1 MNVKRIVAKTSRE
14 AMRQLREVLGPDAVI
29 LSNRA
34 VEGGVEVLAMPAEAI
49 ASMAPPVDD
58 TPPPRRPDAED
69 FQARTQEAP
78 RQPRLRD
85 MPAREAA
92 PFDAADLGRPA
103 TARTEPLR
111 SEAEPAVSFKRRLIE
126 RVAVPTQ
133 ESAEMTQSIL
143 AELKAMRTRLETRID
158 DLAWRELPGRDPAGA
173 GVMRDLLSA
182 GFSTTLARDM
192 LDSLPHD
199 EPDAQVWMRNTLMK
213 RLNVMQHETDLL
225 DEGGV
230 FALMGPTGAGKTTTT
245 AKLAAR
251 FVVRHGAD
259 KLALLTTD
267 SYRIG
272 GHEQLR
278 IYGKI
283 LGVTVHAVRDA
294 ADLKL
299 ALAELRNKHTV
310 LIDTVG
316 MSQRDQAVAEQ
327 VEMLCQAGQPIK
339 RLLMLNATSHGDTLN
354 EVVEAYRQRGLDGCI
369 LTKIDEAA
377 SLGPALDC
385 AIRHDLMVHYLAT
398 GQRVPEDLHL
408 ANRQYLIH
416 RAFKTRTLKSPWQID
431 ESELAYAM
439 SGQGLHAESAV
450 SLG

>member
-14 AMRQLREVLGPDAVI
+14 AMRQLRELLGPDAVI

-34 VEGGVEVLAMPAEAI
+34 VEGGVEVLALPAEDI
-49 ASMAPPVDD
+49 AAMAPPVM
-58 TPPPRRPDAED
+58 
-69 FQARTQEAP
+69 EAP
-78 RQPRLRD
+78 
-85 MPAREAA
+85 AAAA
-92 PFDAADLGRPA
+92 PTRAA
-103 TARTEPLR
+103 EPKAPR
-111 SEAEPAVSFKRRLIE
+111 SEPEPAVTFKRRLIE
-126 RVAVPTQ
+126 RIAVPSQ
-133 ESAEMTQSIL
+133 DGSQLAQSVISEIKTL
-143 AELKAMRTRLETRID
+143 HMRLESQLA
-158 DLAWRELPGRDPAGA
+158 DLTWRDLPGRDPAGA
-173 GVMRDLLSA
+173 TVMRDMLAA
-182 GFSTTLARDM
+182 GFSATLARE
-192 LDSLPHD
+192 LLENQPKG
-199 EPDAQVWMRNTLMK
+199 EEEQVRAWMRNTLMK
-213 RLNVMQHETDLL
+213 RLQVIQSENELL
-225 DEGGV
+225 ESGGV

-294 ADLKL
+294 ADLRL
-299 ALAELRNKHTV
+299 ALSELRNKHTV

-316 MSQRDQAVAEQ
+316 MSQRDRAVAEQ
-327 VEMLCQAGQPIK
+327 VEMLCQAGKPIK
-339 RLLMLNATSHGDTLN
+339 RLLMLNATSHGDTLD
-354 EVVEAYRQRGLDGCI
+354 EVVQAYRTRGLDGCI

-385 AIRHDLMVHYLAT
+385 AIRHQLNVHYLAT

-416 RAFKTRTLKSPWQID
+416 RAFKTRIQASPWQLD
-431 ESELAYAM
+431 DSELAFAL
-439 SGQGLHAESAV
+439 SGIQTLQRESAV
-450 SLG
+450 AHG

>member
-34 VEGGVEVLAMPAEAI
+34 VDGGVEVLAMPADDI
-49 ASMAPPVDD
+49 AAMAPPAME
-58 TPPPRRPDAED
+58 TPVA
-69 FQARTQEAP
+69 
-78 RQPRLRD
+78 
-85 MPAREAA
+85 AA
-92 PFDAADLGRPA
+92 PVRIPEPRAQYRP
-103 TARTEPLR
+103 EP
-111 SEAEPAVSFKRRLIE
+111 EPAVTFKRRLIE
-126 RVAVPTQ
+126 RIAVPSQ
-133 ESAEMTQSIL
+133 DGSQLAQSVISEIKTL
-143 AELKAMRTRLETRID
+143 HMRLESQLA
-158 DLAWRELPGRDPAGA
+158 DLTWRDLPGRDPAGA
-173 GVMRDLLSA
+173 TVMRDMLAA
-182 GFSTTLARDM
+182 GFSATLARELLEDQ
-192 LDSLPHD
+192 PKG
-199 EPDAQVWMRNTLMK
+199 EEEQVRAWMRNTLMK
-213 RLNVMQHETDLL
+213 RLQVIQSENELL
-225 DEGGV
+225 ESGGV

-294 ADLKL
+294 ADLRL
-299 ALAELRNKHTV
+299 ALSELRNKHTV

-316 MSQRDQAVAEQ
+316 MSQRDHAVAEQ
-327 VEMLCQAGQPIK
+327 VEMLCQAGKPIK
-339 RLLMLNATSHGDTLN
+339 RLLMLNATSHGDTLD
-354 EVVEAYRQRGLDGCI
+354 EVVQAYQTRGLDGCI

-385 AIRHDLMVHYLAT
+385 AIRHQLNVHYLAT

-416 RAFKTRTLKSPWQID
+416 RAFKTRIQASPWQLD
-431 ESELAYAM
+431 DSELAFALN
-439 SGQGLHAESAV
+439 GLQTMQRESAV
-450 SLG
+450 AHG

>member
-14 AMRQLREVLGPDAVI
+14 AMRQLREVLGPDAII

-34 VEGGVEVLAMPAEAI
+34 VDGGVEVLALAAEDI
-49 ASMAPPVDD
+49 ASMAPPVMDEPEA
-58 TPPPRRPDAED
+58 TPVNRY
-69 FQARTQEAP
+69 TEA
-78 RQPRLRD
+78 
-85 MPAREAA
+85 ARE
-92 PFDAADLGRPA
+92 P
-103 TARTEPLR
+103 EPQP
-111 SEAEPAVSFKRRLIE
+111 EVTIKRRLIE
-126 RVAVPTQ
+126 RVAVPS
-133 ESAEMTQSIL
+133 EDSANL
-143 AELKAMRTRLETRID
+143 AKSVVGEIRGEIKSLQTRLESQLA
-158 DLAWRELPGRDPAGA
+158 DLAWRDLPGRDPAGA
-173 GVMRDLLSA
+173 GVMRDMLSA
-182 GFSTTLARDM
+182 GFSATLAREL
-192 LDSLPHD
+192 LDTLPKG
-199 EPDAQVWMRNTLMK
+199 DAEQAQAWMRNTLMK
-213 RLNVMQHETDLL
+213 RLNVMQNETDLL
-225 DEGGV
+225 DKGGV

-294 ADLKL
+294 ADLRL
-299 ALAELRNKHTV
+299 ALSELRNKHTV

-327 VEMLCQAGQPIK
+327 VEMLCQAGKQIK
-339 RLLMLNATSHGDTLN
+339 RLLLLNATSHGDTLN
-354 EVVEAYRQRGLDGCI
+354 EVVQAYQARGLDGCI
-369 LTKIDEAA
+369 LSKVDEAA

-385 AIRHDLMVHYLAT
+385 AIRHELNVHYLAT

-416 RAFKTRTLKSPWQID
+416 RAFKTRTLSSPWQLD
-431 ESELAYAM
+431 ESELAFAM
-439 SGQGLHAESAV
+439 SGIRATHRESAV
-450 SLG
+450 ALG

>member
-14 AMRQLREVLGPDAVI
+14 AMRQLRDLLGPDAVI

-34 VEGGVEVLAMPAEAI
+34 VDGGVEVLALPAEDI
-49 ASMAPPVDD
+49 AAMAPPVVDV
-58 TPPPRRPDAED
+58 PAAIPEPAPAARAAAAAPRR
-69 FQARTQEAP
+69 
-78 RQPRLRD
+78 
-85 MPAREAA
+85 
-92 PFDAADLGRPA
+92 
-103 TARTEPLR
+103 
-111 SEAEPAVSFKRRLIE
+111 AEPDPVPAVAFKRRLIE
-126 RVAVPTQ
+126 RVAVPSEDSAQ
-133 ESAEMTQSIL
+133 LAQSVISEIKSMQSKLESQL
-143 AELKAMRTRLETRID
+143 A
-158 DLAWRELPGRDPAGA
+158 DLTWRDLPSRDPAGA
-173 GVMRDLLSA
+173 TMMRDMLAA
-182 GFSTTLARDM
+182 GFSATLARE
-192 LDSLPHD
+192 LLESVPKG
-199 EPDAQVWMRNTLMK
+199 DAEQVQAWMRNTLMK
-213 RLNVMQHETDLL
+213 RLQVLPNENDLL
-225 DEGGV
+225 DDGGV

-283 LGVTVHAVRDA
+283 LGVAVHAVRDA
-294 ADLKL
+294 ADLRL

-316 MSQRDQAVAEQ
+316 MSQRDQAVTEQ
-327 VEMLCQAGQPIK
+327 VEMLCQAGKPIK
-339 RLLMLNATSHGDTLN
+339 KLLLLNATSHGDTLN
-354 EVVEAYRQRGLDGCI
+354 EVVQAYQTRGLDGCI
-369 LTKIDEAA
+369 LSKIDEAA

-385 AIRHDLMVHYLAT
+385 AIRHQLTVHYLAT

-416 RAFKTRTLKSPWQID
+416 RAFKTRTLSSPWQLD
-431 ESELAYAM
+431 DSELAFAL
-439 SGQGLHAESAV
+439 SGMPATHRESAV
-450 SLG
+450 TLG

>member
-14 AMRQLREVLGPDAVI
+14 AMRQLREALGPDAVI

-34 VEGGVEVLAMPAEAI
+34 VEGGVEVLALAADDI
-49 ASMAPPVDD
+49 AAMAPPVNDAPAPAAAASRSPAVW
-58 TPPPRRPDAED
+58 PPVS
-69 FQARTQEAP
+69 EAP
-78 RQPRLRD
+78 
-85 MPAREAA
+85 
-92 PFDAADLGRPA
+92 
-103 TARTEPLR
+103 
-111 SEAEPAVSFKRRLIE
+111 AEPAPEVTIKRRLIE
-126 RVAVPTQ
+126 RVAVPSQDSTQ
-133 ESAEMTQSIL
+133 LAQSVVGEIRG
-143 AELKAMRTRLETRID
+143 EIQAMQMRLESQLA
-158 DLAWRELPGRDPAGA
+158 DLAWRDLPGRDPSGA
-173 GVMRDLLSA
+173 TVMRDMLAA
-182 GFSTTLARDM
+182 GFSATLARELLETLPKGNAEQAQAWMKNTLMQRLQVMQSETDM
-192 LDSLPHD
+192 LDG
-199 EPDAQVWMRNTLMK
+199 
-213 RLNVMQHETDLL
+213 
-225 DEGGV
+225 GGV

-294 ADLKL
+294 ADLRL
-299 ALAELRNKHTV
+299 ALSELRNKHTV

-327 VEMLCQAGQPIK
+327 VEMLCQAGKQIK
-339 RLLMLNATSHGDTLN
+339 RLLVLNATSHGDTLD
-354 EVVEAYRQRGLDGCI
+354 EVVQAYRTRGLDGCI
-369 LTKIDEAA
+369 LSKIDEAA

-385 AIRHDLMVHYLAT
+385 AIRHDLNVHYLAT

-408 ANRQYLIH
+408 ANRQALIH
-416 RAFKTRTLKSPWQID
+416 RAFKASTHASPWQLD
-431 ESELAYAM
+431 DSELGFAL
-439 SGQGLHAESAV
+439 SGMQTLQRESAV

>member
-14 AMRQLREVLGPDAVI
+14 AMRQLRDVLGPDAVI

-34 VEGGVEVLAMPAEAI
+34 VEGGVEVLAMPAEDIAAI
-49 ASMAPPVDD
+49 APPVV
-58 TPPPRRPDAED
+58 
-69 FQARTQEAP
+69 EAP
-78 RQPRLRD
+78 VHIVS
-85 MPAREAA
+85 ARK
-92 PFDAADLGRPA
+92 P
-103 TARTEPLR
+103 
-111 SEAEPAVSFKRRLIE
+111 EPAMQREPDPEQEVEPAPAVTIKRRLIE
-126 RVAVPTQ
+126 RVAMPGDD
-133 ESAEMTQSIL
+133 SAQLAQSVIS
-143 AELKAMRTRLETRID
+143 EIRAMQMRLESQLADMTWR
-158 DLAWRELPGRDPAGA
+158 DLPARDPSGA
-173 GVMRDLLSA
+173 AMMRDMLSA
-182 GFSTTLARDM
+182 GFSATLAREL
-192 LDSLPHD
+192 LDSVPKGDL
-199 EPDAQVWMRNTLMK
+199 EQTQAWMRNTLMK
-213 RLNVMQHETDLL
+213 RLKVMQNETSML
-225 DEGGV
+225 DDGGV

-251 FVVRHGAD
+251 FVVRHGAE

-294 ADLKL
+294 ADLRL
-299 ALAELRNKHTV
+299 ALSELRNKHTV

-327 VEMLCQAGQPIK
+327 VEMLCQAGKQIK
-339 RLLMLNATSHGDTLN
+339 RLLLLNATSHGETLN
-354 EVVEAYRQRGLDGCI
+354 EVVQAYQTRGLDGCI
-369 LTKIDEAA
+369 LTKVDEAA

-385 AIRHDLMVHYLAT
+385 AIRHELNVHYLAT

-416 RAFKTRTLKSPWQID
+416 RAFKTRSLASPWQLD
-431 ESELAYAM
+431 ESELTFAL
-439 SGQGLHAESAV
+439 SGNPSTQRESAV
-450 SLG
+450 SFG

>member
-1 MNVKRIVAKTSRE
+1 MNVKRIVAKTSRD
-14 AMRQLREVLGPDAVI
+14 AMRQLRELLGPDAVI

-34 VEGGVEVLAMPAEAI
+34 VDGGVEVLALPAEDI
-49 ASMAPPVDD
+49 AAMAPPVV
-58 TPPPRRPDAED
+58 
-69 FQARTQEAP
+69 EAP
-78 RQPRLRD
+78 A
-85 MPAREAA
+85 PAAAA
-92 PFDAADLGRPA
+92 PAMAPEPSAQVRP
-103 TARTEPLR
+103 EP
-111 SEAEPAVSFKRRLIE
+111 EPAVTFKRRLIE
-126 RVAVPTQ
+126 RVAVPSQEGTQ
-133 ESAEMTQSIL
+133 LAQSVIS
-143 AELKAMRTRLETRID
+143 EIKTMHMRLESQLA
-158 DLAWRELPGRDPAGA
+158 DLAWRDLPGRDPAGA
-173 GVMRDLLSA
+173 TVMRDMLAA
-182 GFSTTLARDM
+182 GFSATLAREL
-192 LDSLPHD
+192 LDTLPKGD
-199 EPDAQVWMRNTLMK
+199 EEQTRAWMRNTLMK
-213 RLNVMQHETDLL
+213 RLQVIQSENELL
-225 DEGGV
+225 ESGGV

-294 ADLKL
+294 ADLRL
-299 ALAELRNKHTV
+299 ALSELRNKHTV

-327 VEMLCQAGQPIK
+327 VEMLCQAGKSIK
-339 RLLMLNATSHGDTLN
+339 RLLLLNATSHGDTLD
-354 EVVEAYRQRGLDGCI
+354 EVVQAYRTRGLDGCI

-385 AIRHDLMVHYLAT
+385 AIRHELNVHYLAT

-416 RAFKTRTLKSPWQID
+416 RAFKTRMQASPWQLD
-431 ESELAYAM
+431 DSELAFAL
-439 SGQGLHAESAV
+439 SGIQTLQRESAV
-450 SLG
+450 THG

>member
-34 VEGGVEVLAMPAEAI
+34 VDGGVEVLALAAEDI
-49 ASMAPPVDD
+49 ASMAPPVMDEPEA
-58 TPPPRRPDAED
+58 TPVNRY
-69 FQARTQEAP
+69 TEA
-78 RQPRLRD
+78 
-85 MPAREAA
+85 ARE
-92 PFDAADLGRPA
+92 P
-103 TARTEPLR
+103 EPQP
-111 SEAEPAVSFKRRLIE
+111 EVTIKRRLIE
-126 RVAVPTQ
+126 RVAVPS
-133 ESAEMTQSIL
+133 EDSANL
-143 AELKAMRTRLETRID
+143 AKSVVGEIRGEIKSLQTRLESQLA
-158 DLAWRELPGRDPAGA
+158 DLAWRDLPGRDPAGA
-173 GVMRDLLSA
+173 GVMRDMLSA
-182 GFSTTLARDM
+182 GFSATLAREL
-192 LDSLPHD
+192 LDTLPKG
-199 EPDAQVWMRNTLMK
+199 DAEQAQAWMRNTLMK
-213 RLNVMQHETDLL
+213 RLNVMQNETDLL
-225 DEGGV
+225 DNGGV

-294 ADLKL
+294 ADLRL
-299 ALAELRNKHTV
+299 ALSELRNKHTV

-327 VEMLCQAGQPIK
+327 VEMLCQAGKQIK
-339 RLLMLNATSHGDTLN
+339 RLLLLNATSHGDTLN
-354 EVVEAYRQRGLDGCI
+354 EVVQAYQTRGLDGCI
-369 LTKIDEAA
+369 LSKVDEAA

-385 AIRHDLMVHYLAT
+385 AIRHELNVHYLAT

-416 RAFKTRTLKSPWQID
+416 RAFKTRTLSSPWQLD
-431 ESELAYAM
+431 ESELAFAM
-439 SGQGLHAESAV
+439 SGIQATHRESAV
-450 SLG
+450 ALG

>member
-34 VEGGVEVLAMPAEAI
+34 VEGGVEVLAMPADAI
-49 ASMAPPVDD
+49 ASIAPPVEE
-58 TPPPRRPDAED
+58 TPPPQPEPSI
-69 FQARTQEAP
+69 ARAAP
-78 RQPRLRD
+78 D
-85 MPAREAA
+85 MPRARV
-92 PFDAADLGRPA
+92 
-103 TARTEPLR
+103 
-111 SEAEPAVSFKRRLIE
+111 EAEPAVTFKRRLIE
-126 RVAVPTQ
+126 RVAVSSAD
-133 ESAEMTQSIL
+133 SAEMTQSII

-158 DLAWRELPGRDPAGA
+158 DLAWRDLPGRDPAGA
-173 GVMRDLLSA
+173 VLMRDMLGA
-182 GFSTTLARDM
+182 GFSAALARELMDE
-192 LDSLPHD
+192 LPRD
-199 EPDAQVWMRNTLMK
+199 GSESEAQAWMRNTLMK
-213 RLNVMQHETDLL
+213 RLSVMPNETGLL
-225 DEGGV
+225 DDGGV

-294 ADLKL
+294 ADLRL
-299 ALAELRNKHTV
+299 ALTELRNKHTV

-327 VEMLCQAGQPIK
+327 VEMLCQAGRPIK

-354 EVVEAYRQRGLDGCI
+354 EVVEAYRRRGLDGCI

-385 AIRHDLMVHYLAT
+385 AIRHGLAVHYLAT

-416 RAFKTRTLKSPWQID
+416 RAFKTRTLASPWQLD
-431 ESELAYAM
+431 EHELAYAL
-439 SGQGLHAESAV
+439 SGQSFHAEESAV
-450 SLG
+450 SFG

>member
-1 MNVKRIVAKTSRE
+1 MNVKRIVARTSRE
-14 AMRQLREVLGPDAVI
+14 AMRQLRDALGPDAVI

-34 VEGGVEVLAMPAEAI
+34 VDGGVEVLAMPAEDI
-49 ASMAPPVDD
+49 AAMAPPAVDEPVVSLSHRAAMRE
-58 TPPPRRPDAED
+58 TPPE
-69 FQARTQEAP
+69 
-78 RQPRLRD
+78 
-85 MPAREAA
+85 
-92 PFDAADLGRPA
+92 
-103 TARTEPLR
+103 TEP
-111 SEAEPAVSFKRRLIE
+111 EPEVTIKRRLIE
-126 RVAVPTQ
+126 RVAVPT
-133 ESAEMTQSIL
+133 EDSAQLAQSVISEIKSMQ
-143 AELKAMRTRLETRID
+143 ARLESQLA
-158 DLAWRELPGRDPAGA
+158 DLAWRDLPGRDPAGA
-173 GVMRDLLSA
+173 SIMRDMLAA
-182 GFSTTLARDM
+182 GFSATLAREM
-192 LDSLPHD
+192 LETLPKG
-199 EPDAQVWMRNTLMK
+199 DAEQAQAWMRNTLMK
-213 RLNVMQHETDLL
+213 RLNVMQSETDML
-225 DEGGV
+225 DGGGV

-294 ADLKL
+294 ADLRL
-299 ALAELRNKHTV
+299 ALSELRNKHTV

-327 VEMLCQAGQPIK
+327 VEMLCQAGKQIK
-339 RLLMLNATSHGDTLN
+339 RLLLLNATSHGDTLN
-354 EVVEAYRQRGLDGCI
+354 EVVQAYQTRGLDGCI
-369 LTKIDEAA
+369 LSKVDEAA

-385 AIRHDLMVHYLAT
+385 AIRHELNVHYLAT

-416 RAFKTRTLKSPWQID
+416 RAFKTRTLSSPWQLD
-431 ESELAYAM
+431 DSELAFAM
-439 SGQGLHAESAV
+439 SGIQSIQRESAV
-450 SLG
+450 ALG

>member
-14 AMRQLREVLGPDAVI
+14 AMRQLRDALGPDAVI

-34 VEGGVEVLAMPAEAI
+34 VEGGVEVLALAAEDI
-49 ASMAPPVDD
+49 AAMAPPVVDV
-58 TPPPRRPDAED
+58 PAAEPEPLPVARAAAPEARRTDAEP
-69 FQARTQEAP
+69 T
-78 RQPRLRD
+78 
-85 MPAREAA
+85 
-92 PFDAADLGRPA
+92 
-103 TARTEPLR
+103 
-111 SEAEPAVSFKRRLIE
+111 PAVTIKRRLIE
-126 RVAVPTQ
+126 RVAVPSQ
-133 ESAEMTQSIL
+133 DSAELAQSVIS
-143 AELKAMRTRLETRID
+143 EIKSMQTRLESQLA
-158 DLAWRELPGRDPAGA
+158 DLAWRDLPGRDPAGA
-173 GVMRDLLSA
+173 AVMRDMLAA
-182 GFSTTLARDM
+182 GFSATLAREM
-192 LDSLPHD
+192 LEALPKG
-199 EPDAQVWMRNTLMK
+199 DAEQAQAWMKNTLMK
-213 RLNVMQHETDLL
+213 RLDVMQNETDML
-225 DEGGV
+225 DAGGV

-294 ADLKL
+294 ADLRL
-299 ALAELRNKHTV
+299 ALSELRNKHTV

-327 VEMLCQAGQPIK
+327 VEMLCQAGKQIK
-339 RLLMLNATSHGDTLN
+339 RLLLLNATSHGDTLN
-354 EVVEAYRQRGLDGCI
+354 EVVQAYQTRGLDGCI
-369 LTKIDEAA
+369 LSKVDEAA

-385 AIRHDLMVHYLAT
+385 AIRHGLNVHYLAT

-416 RAFKTRTLKSPWQID
+416 RAFKARTLSSPWQLD
-431 ESELAYAM
+431 DSELAFAL
-439 SGQGLHAESAV
+439 SGTQTMHRESAV
-450 SLG
+450 ALG

>member
-1 MNVKRIVAKTSRE
+1 
-14 AMRQLREVLGPDAVI
+14 MRQLRDVLGPDAVI

-34 VEGGVEVLAMPAEAI
+34 VEGGVEVLALPAEDI
-49 ASMAPPVDD
+49 AAMAPPVV
-58 TPPPRRPDAED
+58 
-69 FQARTQEAP
+69 EAP
-78 RQPRLRD
+78 A
-85 MPAREAA
+85 PA
-92 PFDAADLGRPA
+92 PL
-103 TARTEPLR
+103 RTEPVEEVR
-111 SEAEPAVSFKRRLIE
+111 DEPEPAVTIKRRLIE
-126 RVAVPTQ
+126 RVALPS
-133 ESAEMTQSIL
+133 EDSAQLAQSVIS
-143 AELKAMRTRLETRID
+143 EIKSMQMRLESQLA
-158 DLAWRELPGRDPAGA
+158 DLAWRDLPGRDPSGA
-173 GVMRDLLSA
+173 AVMRDMLAA
-182 GFSTTLARDM
+182 GFSATLAREM
-192 LDSLPHD
+192 LETLPKG
-199 EPDAQVWMRNTLMK
+199 DAEQAQAWMKNTLMK
-213 RLNVMQHETDLL
+213 RLNVMQSETDML
-225 DEGGV
+225 DAGGV

-294 ADLKL
+294 ADLRL
-299 ALAELRNKHTV
+299 ALSELRNKHTV

-327 VEMLCQAGQPIK
+327 VEMLCQAGKQIK
-339 RLLMLNATSHGDTLN
+339 RLLLLNATSHGDTLN
-354 EVVEAYRQRGLDGCI
+354 EVVQAYQARGLDGCI
-369 LTKIDEAA
+369 LSKVDEAA

-385 AIRHDLMVHYLAT
+385 AIRHELNVHYLAT

-416 RAFKTRTLKSPWQID
+416 RAFKTRTQSSPWQLD
-431 ESELAYAM
+431 DSELAFAM
-439 SGQGLHAESAV
+439 SGLHAMQNESAV
-450 SLG
+450 ALG

>member
-14 AMRQLREVLGPDAVI
+14 AMRQLREALGTDAVI

-34 VEGGVEVLAMPAEAI
+34 VEGGVEVLALASEDI
-49 ASMAPPVDD
+49 AAMAPPVH
-58 TPPPRRPDAED
+58 DAP
-69 FQARTQEAP
+69 APAPAAP
-78 RQPRLRD
+78 RSQ
-85 MPAREAA
+85 AA
-92 PFDAADLGRPA
+92 WPQAPDVQA
-103 TARTEPLR
+103 
-111 SEAEPAVSFKRRLIE
+111 EAEPAVTIKRRLIE
-126 RVAVPTQ
+126 RVAVPSQ
-133 ESAEMTQSIL
+133 DSAQLAQSVIS
-143 AELKAMRTRLETRID
+143 EIKTMQTRLESQLA
-158 DLAWRELPGRDPAGA
+158 DLAWRDLPGRDPSGA
-173 GVMRDLLSA
+173 TLMRDMLAA
-182 GFSTTLARDM
+182 GFSATLARE
-192 LDSLPHD
+192 LLEALPKG
-199 EPDAQVWMRNTLMK
+199 DAEQAQAWMRNTLMQ
-213 RLNVMQHETDLL
+213 RLQVMQNETDML
-225 DEGGV
+225 DGGGV

-294 ADLKL
+294 ADLRL
-299 ALAELRNKHTV
+299 ALSELRNKHTV

-316 MSQRDQAVAEQ
+316 MSQRDQAVSEQ
-327 VEMLCQAGQPIK
+327 VEMLCQAGKPIK
-339 RLLMLNATSHGDTLN
+339 RLLLLNATSHGDTLN
-354 EVVEAYRQRGLDGCI
+354 EVVQAYQTRGLDGCI
-369 LTKIDEAA
+369 LSKIDEAA

-385 AIRHDLMVHYLAT
+385 AIRHQLSVHYLAT

-416 RAFKTRTLKSPWQID
+416 RAFKTRTQASPWQLD
-431 ESELAYAM
+431 DSELGFALSGIQAM
-439 SGQGLHAESAV
+439 HRESAV
-450 SLG
+450 ALG

>member
-1 MNVKRIVAKTSRE
+1 MNVKRIVARTSRE
-14 AMRQLREVLGPDAVI
+14 AMRQLRDALGPDAVI

-34 VEGGVEVLAMPAEAI
+34 VEGGVEVLALPAEDI
-49 ASMAPPVDD
+49 AAMAPPVVDEPVVSLSHRA
-58 TPPPRRPDAED
+58 TMREMPPE
-69 FQARTQEAP
+69 
-78 RQPRLRD
+78 
-85 MPAREAA
+85 
-92 PFDAADLGRPA
+92 
-103 TARTEPLR
+103 TEP
-111 SEAEPAVSFKRRLIE
+111 EPEVTIKRRLIE
-126 RVAVPTQ
+126 RVAVPT
-133 ESAEMTQSIL
+133 EDSAQLAQSVVG
-143 AELKAMRTRLETRID
+143 ELRGEIKAMQARLESQLA
-158 DLAWRELPGRDPAGA
+158 DLAWRDLPGRDPAGA
-173 GVMRDLLSA
+173 SVMRDMLAA
-182 GFSTTLARDM
+182 GFSATLAREM
-192 LDSLPHD
+192 LETLPKG
-199 EPDAQVWMRNTLMK
+199 DAEQAQAWMRNTLMK
-213 RLNVMQHETDLL
+213 RLNVMQSETDML
-225 DEGGV
+225 DGGGV

-283 LGVTVHAVRDA
+283 LGVAVHAVRDA
-294 ADLKL
+294 ADLRL
-299 ALAELRNKHTV
+299 ALSELRNKHTV

-327 VEMLCQAGQPIK
+327 VEMLCQAGKPIK
-339 RLLMLNATSHGDTLN
+339 RLLLLNATSHGDTLN
-354 EVVEAYRQRGLDGCI
+354 EVVQAYRTRGLDGCI
-369 LTKIDEAA
+369 LSKVDEAA

-385 AIRHDLMVHYLAT
+385 AIRHQLSVHYLAT

-416 RAFKTRTLKSPWQID
+416 RAFKARTQASPWQLD
-431 ESELAYAM
+431 DSELAFAL
-439 SGQGLHAESAV
+439 SGSQAAHRESAV

>member
-14 AMRQLREVLGPDAVI
+14 AMRQLRDALGPDAVI

-34 VEGGVEVLAMPAEAI
+34 VEGGVEVLALAADDI
-49 ASMAPPVDD
+49 AAMAPAVN
-58 TPPPRRPDAED
+58 DAP
-69 FQARTQEAP
+69 AP
-78 RQPRLRD
+78 
-85 MPAREAA
+85 A
-92 PFDAADLGRPA
+92 
-103 TARTEPLR
+103 
-111 SEAEPAVSFKRRLIE
+111 AEPRSPAPWAQAPEEQDEPAPAVTIKRRLIE
-126 RVAVPTQ
+126 RVAVSSQDSAQLAQSVISEIKSMQTCL
-133 ESAEMTQSIL
+133 ESQL
-143 AELKAMRTRLETRID
+143 A
-158 DLAWRELPGRDPAGA
+158 DLVWRDLPGRDPSGA
-173 GVMRDLLSA
+173 TVMRDMLAA
-182 GFSTTLARDM
+182 GFSATLARELLETLPKGNAEQAQAWMKNTLMQRLQVMQSETDM
-192 LDSLPHD
+192 LDG
-199 EPDAQVWMRNTLMK
+199 
-213 RLNVMQHETDLL
+213 
-225 DEGGV
+225 GGV

-294 ADLKL
+294 ADLRL
-299 ALAELRNKHTV
+299 ALSELRNKHTV

-327 VEMLCQAGQPIK
+327 VEMLCQAGKQIK
-339 RLLMLNATSHGDTLN
+339 RLLLLNATSHGDTLD
-354 EVVEAYRQRGLDGCI
+354 EVVQAYQTRGLDGCI
-369 LTKIDEAA
+369 LSKIDEAA

-385 AIRHDLMVHYLAT
+385 AIRHQLSVHYLAT

-416 RAFKTRTLKSPWQID
+416 RAFKTRTLTSPWQLD
-431 ESELAYAM
+431 DSELGFAL
-439 SGQGLHAESAV
+439 SGIQTVQRESAV

>member
-14 AMRQLREVLGPDAVI
+14 AMRQLRDMLGPDAVI

-34 VEGGVEVLAMPAEAI
+34 VEGGVEVLALPAEDI
-49 ASMAPPVDD
+49 AAMAPPVVEMPA
-58 TPPPRRPDAED
+58 PPPV
-69 FQARTQEAP
+69 
-78 RQPRLRD
+78 
-85 MPAREAA
+85 
-92 PFDAADLGRPA
+92 
-103 TARTEPLR
+103 PLR
-111 SEAEPAVSFKRRLIE
+111 ASVTREREPVGELEPAVSFKRRLVE
-126 RVAVPTQ
+126 RVAIPSEDGAQ
-133 ESAEMTQSIL
+133 L
-143 AELKAMRTRLETRID
+143 AKNVVGEIKGEIKAMQLRLEMQLA
-158 DLAWRELPGRDPAGA
+158 DLAWRDLPGRDPAAA
-173 GVMRDLLSA
+173 GVMRDMLSA
-182 GFSTTLARDM
+182 GFSATLARELM
-192 LDSLPHD
+192 DSLPRGD
-199 EPDAQVWMRNTLMK
+199 AEQAQVWMRNTLMK
-213 RLNVMQHETDLL
+213 RLQVMQSETDVL
-225 DEGGV
+225 DDGGV

-251 FVVRHGAD
+251 FVVRHGAE

-299 ALAELRNKHTV
+299 ALSELRNKHTV

-327 VEMLCQAGQPIK
+327 VEMLCQAGKPIK
-339 RLLMLNATSHGDTLN
+339 RLLLLNATSHGDTLN
-354 EVVEAYRQRGLDGCI
+354 EVVQAYQTHGLDGCI
-369 LTKIDEAA
+369 LSKVDEAA

-385 AIRHDLMVHYLAT
+385 AIRHELNVHYLAT

-416 RAFKTRTLKSPWQID
+416 RAFKTRTLSSPWQLD
-431 ESELAYAM
+431 DSELAFAL
-439 SGQGLHAESAV
+439 SGSQAGYPMRHAQESAV
-450 SLG
+450 AHV

>member
-14 AMRQLREVLGPDAVI
+14 AMRQLRDALGPDAVI

-34 VEGGVEVLAMPAEAI
+34 VDGGVEVLALAAEDI
-49 ASMAPPVDD
+49 AAMAPPVV
-58 TPPPRRPDAED
+58 
-69 FQARTQEAP
+69 EAP
-78 RQPRLRD
+78 APAPRV
-85 MPAREAA
+85 PAPGAQ
-92 PFDAADLGRPA
+92 
-103 TARTEPLR
+103 
-111 SEAEPAVSFKRRLIE
+111 AEPEPEVTIKRRLIE
-126 RVAVPTQ
+126 RVAVPSQ
-133 ESAEMTQSIL
+133 DSAQLAQSVIS
-143 AELKAMRTRLETRID
+143 EIKTMQTRLESQLA
-158 DLAWRELPGRDPAGA
+158 DLAWRDLPGRDPAGA
-173 GVMRDLLSA
+173 ALMRDMLAA
-182 GFSTTLARDM
+182 GFSATLARE
-192 LDSLPHD
+192 LLETLPKGGV
-199 EPDAQVWMRNTLMK
+199 EQAQAWMRNTLMQ
-213 RLNVMQHETDLL
+213 RLSVMQNESGVL
-225 DEGGV
+225 DDGGV

-294 ADLKL
+294 ADLRL
-299 ALAELRNKHTV
+299 ALSELRNKHTV

-327 VEMLCQAGQPIK
+327 VEMLCQAGKPIK
-339 RLLMLNATSHGDTLN
+339 RLLLLNATSHGDTLN
-354 EVVEAYRQRGLDGCI
+354 EVVQAYQTRGLDGCI
-369 LTKIDEAA
+369 LTKVDEAA

-385 AIRHDLMVHYLAT
+385 AIRHQLNVHYLAT

-416 RAFKTRTLKSPWQID
+416 RAFKTRSLSSPWQLD
-431 ESELAYAM
+431 DSELAFAM
-439 SGQGLHAESAV
+439 SGMQAMQQRESAV
-450 SLG
+450 ALG

>member
-14 AMRQLREVLGPDAVI
+14 AMRQLREALGPDAVI

-34 VEGGVEVLAMPAEAI
+34 VEGGVEVLALAADDI
-49 ASMAPPVDD
+49 AAMAPPVNDAPAPAAAASRSPAVW
-58 TPPPRRPDAED
+58 PPVS
-69 FQARTQEAP
+69 EAP
-78 RQPRLRD
+78 
-85 MPAREAA
+85 
-92 PFDAADLGRPA
+92 
-103 TARTEPLR
+103 
-111 SEAEPAVSFKRRLIE
+111 AEPAPEVTIKRRLIE
-126 RVAVPTQ
+126 RVAVPSQDSTQ
-133 ESAEMTQSIL
+133 LAQSVVGEIRG
-143 AELKAMRTRLETRID
+143 EIQAMQMRLESQLA
-158 DLAWRELPGRDPAGA
+158 DLAWRDLPGRDPSGA
-173 GVMRDLLSA
+173 TVMRDMLAA
-182 GFSTTLARDM
+182 GFSATLARELLETLPKGNAEQAQAWMKNTLMQRLQVMQSETDM
-192 LDSLPHD
+192 LDG
-199 EPDAQVWMRNTLMK
+199 
-213 RLNVMQHETDLL
+213 
-225 DEGGV
+225 GGV

-294 ADLKL
+294 ADLRL
-299 ALAELRNKHTV
+299 ALSELRNKHTV

-327 VEMLCQAGQPIK
+327 VEMLCQAGKQIK
-339 RLLMLNATSHGDTLN
+339 RLLVLNATSHGDTLD
-354 EVVEAYRQRGLDGCI
+354 EVVQAYRTRGLDGCI
-369 LTKIDEAA
+369 LSKIDEAA

-385 AIRHDLMVHYLAT
+385 AIRHDLNVHYLAT

-408 ANRQYLIH
+408 ANRQALIH
-416 RAFKTRTLKSPWQID
+416 RAFKARTHASPWQLD
-431 ESELAYAM
+431 DSELGFAL
-439 SGQGLHAESAV
+439 SGMQTLQRESAV

>member
-14 AMRQLREVLGPDAVI
+14 AMRQLRDALGPDAVI
-29 LSNRA
+29 LANRQ
-34 VEGGVEVLAMPAEAI
+34 VEGGVEVLAMPAEDI
-49 ASMAPPVDD
+49 ASMAPPAVDL
-58 TPPPRRPDAED
+58 P
-69 FQARTQEAP
+69 QAEAP
-78 RQPRLRD
+78 
-85 MPAREAA
+85 ARAAAA
-92 PFDAADLGRPA
+92 PGQG
-103 TARTEPLR
+103 EP
-111 SEAEPAVSFKRRLIE
+111 EGAPAVAFKRRLIE
-126 RVAVPTQ
+126 RVAVP
-133 ESAEMTQSIL
+133 SADSAQLAQSVIS
-143 AELKAMRTRLETRID
+143 EIKAMQTRLESQ
-158 DLAWRELPGRDPAGA
+158 LADIVWRDLPGRDPAA
-173 GVMRDLLSA
+173 AAVMRDMLGA
-182 GFSTTLARDM
+182 GFSATLARELM
-192 LDSLPHD
+192 ESLPKG
-199 EPDAQVWMRNTLMK
+199 EVEQAQAWMRNTLMK
-213 RLNVMQHETDLL
+213 RLEIMQNEADLL

-299 ALAELRNKHTV
+299 ALSELRNKHTV

-316 MSQRDQAVAEQ
+316 MSQRDRAVAEQ
-327 VEMLCQAGQPIK
+327 VEMLYQAGKPIK
-339 RLLMLNATSHGDTLN
+339 RLLLLNATSHGDTLN
-354 EVVEAYRQRGLDGCI
+354 EVVQAYQTRGLDGCV

-385 AIRHDLMVHYLAT
+385 AIRHQLTVHYLAT

-408 ANRQYLIH
+408 PNRQYLIH
-416 RAFKTRTLKSPWQID
+416 RAFKTRTLASPWQLD
-431 ESELAYAM
+431 DSELPFVL
-439 SGQGLHAESAV
+439 SGAQACGAESAV

>member
-34 VEGGVEVLAMPAEAI
+34 VDGGVEVLAIPAEDI
-49 ASMAPPVDD
+49 AAMAPPVV
-58 TPPPRRPDAED
+58 
-69 FQARTQEAP
+69 
-78 RQPRLRD
+78 D
-85 MPAREAA
+85 MPTPTPTPASRPREMAV
-92 PFDAADLGRPA
+92 D
-103 TARTEPLR
+103 TQSEPNP
-111 SEAEPAVSFKRRLIE
+111 EVSFKRRLVE
-126 RVAVPTQ
+126 RVALPSEEGAQ
-133 ESAEMTQSIL
+133 L
-143 AELKAMRTRLETRID
+143 AKSVISEIKVMQMRLENQLA
-158 DLAWRELPGRDPAGA
+158 DLAWRDLPGRDPSGA
-173 GVMRDLLSA
+173 TLMRDMLAA
-182 GFSTTLARDM
+182 GFSATLAREL
-192 LDSLPHD
+192 LDNLPRGEARGD
-199 EPDAQVWMRNTLMK
+199 TEQAQVWMRNTLMK
-213 RLNVMQHETDLL
+213 RLQVMQNETDML
-225 DEGGV
+225 DGGGV

-251 FVVRHGAD
+251 FVVRHGAS

-294 ADLKL
+294 ADLRI
-299 ALAELRNKHTV
+299 ALKELRNKHTV

-327 VEMLCQAGQPIK
+327 VEMLCQAEHPIK
-339 RLLMLNATSHGDTLN
+339 RLLLLNATSHGDTLD
-354 EVVEAYRQRGLDGCI
+354 EVVRAYQSRGLDGCI
-369 LTKIDEAA
+369 LSKVDEAA

-385 AIRHDLMVHYLAT
+385 AIRHQLNVHYLAT

-416 RAFKTRTLKSPWQID
+416 RAFKTRTLSSPWQLD
-431 ESELAYAM
+431 DSELAFAL
-439 SGQGLHAESAV
+439 SSPQAAHRESAV
-450 SLG
+450 SHG

>member
-14 AMRQLREVLGPDAVI
+14 AMRQLRDVLGPDAVI

-34 VEGGVEVLAMPAEAI
+34 VEGGVEVLALAADDI
-49 ASMAPPVDD
+49 AAMAPPVN
-58 TPPPRRPDAED
+58 DAP
-69 FQARTQEAP
+69 APAPAP
-78 RQPRLRD
+78 RSQAPR
-85 MPAREAA
+85 AQA
-92 PFDAADLGRPA
+92 PEVQ
-103 TARTEPLR
+103 TE
-111 SEAEPAVSFKRRLIE
+111 SEPAVTIKRRLIE
-126 RVAVPTQ
+126 RVAVPSQ
-133 ESAEMTQSIL
+133 DSAQLAQSVISEIKSMQMCLESQL
-143 AELKAMRTRLETRID
+143 A
-158 DLAWRELPGRDPAGA
+158 DLVWRDLPGRDPSGA
-173 GVMRDLLSA
+173 AVMRDMLAA
-182 GFSTTLARDM
+182 GFSATLARELLETLPKGDAEQAQGWMKNTLMQRLQVMQSETDM
-192 LDSLPHD
+192 LD
-199 EPDAQVWMRNTLMK
+199 A
-213 RLNVMQHETDLL
+213 
-225 DEGGV
+225 GGV

-294 ADLKL
+294 ADLRL
-299 ALAELRNKHTV
+299 ALSELRNKHTV

-327 VEMLCQAGQPIK
+327 VEMLCQAGKPIK
-339 RLLMLNATSHGDTLN
+339 RLLLLNATSHGDTLD
-354 EVVEAYRQRGLDGCI
+354 EVVQAYRTRGLDGCI
-369 LTKIDEAA
+369 LSKIDEAA

-385 AIRHDLMVHYLAT
+385 AIRHDLNVHYLAT

-416 RAFKTRTLKSPWQID
+416 RAFKARTQASPWQLD
-431 ESELAYAM
+431 DSELGFAL
-439 SGQGLHAESAV
+439 SGIQPLQRESAV